1 VKAIARLLVGALACQ
16 IPMANGILPG
26 ERDLIAHCQRCRVM
40 CYEIRLDTAPSS
52 SRPLIEPAQRQRDK
66 SSEPLGLDD
75 RSRQSP

>member
-1 VKAIARLLVGALACQ
+1 
-16 IPMANGILPG
+16 
-26 ERDLIAHCQRCRVM
+26 VM